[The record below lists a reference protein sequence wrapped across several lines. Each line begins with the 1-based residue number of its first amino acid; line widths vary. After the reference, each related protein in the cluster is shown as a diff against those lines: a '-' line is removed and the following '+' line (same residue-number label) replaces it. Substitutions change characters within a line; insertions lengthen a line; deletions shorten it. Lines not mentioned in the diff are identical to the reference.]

1 MSQKSLACYNFD
13 AHERILIFFGR
24 NVTDKVDNQ
33 KTLYYATSNNL
44 CFCTRGEW
52 GKSGLRGNCSQ
63 LSNRVPASRIVV
75 VIVSINRLVLIV
87 GVEIRLVENFD

>member
-1 MSQKSLACYNFD
+1 MTDMAWRSAI
-13 AHERILIFFGR
+13 RFGR
-24 NVTDKVDNQ
+24 IDTYC
-33 KTLYYATSNNL
+33 LYLSRVKSRRQVHSSAPKQLS
-44 CFCTRGEW
+44 RGEW

-87 GVEIRLVENFD
+87 GVEIRSVENFD